1 MKERDNWQKTWY
13 LLPLF
18 LLLAGTGTAWDGKTD
33 ASRETPVYQGKPIT
47 AEPYR
52 GQAGQAPL
60 PGTLPKTHLP
70 ARDTVKTDVQRK
82 HREDPWKRIEK
93 YERAVIER
101 DNATREALA
110 PIVTWKKE
118 TEQARTRVAETGKRY
133 LALKTNI
140 AGWAVTALNA
150 GVEIQAGRRVTI
162 DLPLS
167 WCPWDITRDRA
178 ARFFLLQPEARYW
191 FDRPGR
197 GHLVGLHVHAGW
209 FNVKWR
215 HDRYQDTSRPL
226 LGAGISY
233 GYAFP
238 LGSRWGAEFSL
249 GGGYASIKHDT
260 YYNITNGA
268 RIDTRSRDYWGI
280 TRVGINLVYKFNLK

>member
-1 MKERDNWQKTWY
+1 MKKRDNWQKTKY

-18 LLLAGTGTAWDGKTD
+18 LLLAGTGTARERETCAG
-33 ASRETPVYQGKPIT
+33 RETPVDQRGAII

-52 GQAGQAPL
+52 GQACLPGQAPL
-60 PGTLPKTHLP
+60 PNSISKTRP
-70 ARDTVKTDVQRK
+70 PERDTVKTGGQR
-82 HREDPWKRIEK
+82 DNPWKRIEK
-93 YERAVIER
+93 HERAVIEH

-110 PIVTWKKE
+110 LLVTWKKE
-118 TEQARTRVAETGKRY
+118 TERARTRATATGKRY

-140 AGWAVTALNA
+140 AAWAVTALNA
-150 GVEIQAGRRVTI
+150 GIEIQAGRHFTV

-167 WCPWDITRDRA
+167 WCPWDISHDCA
-178 ARFFLLQPEARYW
+178 ARFFLVQPEARYW
-191 FDRPGR
+191 LDRPGK
-197 GHLVGLHVHAGW
+197 GHLVGLHLHAGW

-233 GYAFP
+233 GYALP
-238 LGSRWGAEFSL
+238 LGERWGAEFSI
-249 GGGYASIKHDT
+249 GGGYASMKHDT